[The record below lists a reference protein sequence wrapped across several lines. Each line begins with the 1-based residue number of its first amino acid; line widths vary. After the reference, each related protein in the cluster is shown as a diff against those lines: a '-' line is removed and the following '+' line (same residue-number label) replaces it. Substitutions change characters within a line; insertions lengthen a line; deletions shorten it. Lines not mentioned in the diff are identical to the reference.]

1 MGEPDRQDS
10 RQLANRLANQIQR
23 WGLTL
28 PAIVLLE
35 VARPLGFIASQ
46 GLLLCQP
53 LLGYF
58 VEEPRIAG
66 YVDLLS
72 NRDNI
77 DHLLA
82 RLDSRSHSG
91 EERD

>member
-1 MGEPDRQDS
+1 MGEPDHQDS
-10 RQLANRLANQIQR
+10 RQLANRLAEQIR
-23 WGLTL
+23 RLGLTL
-28 PAIVLLE
+28 PALVLLE
-35 VARPLGFIASQ
+35 VARPFGFIASQ

-72 NRDNI
+72 DRDNI

-82 RLDSRSHSG
+82 RLDSRSHGG